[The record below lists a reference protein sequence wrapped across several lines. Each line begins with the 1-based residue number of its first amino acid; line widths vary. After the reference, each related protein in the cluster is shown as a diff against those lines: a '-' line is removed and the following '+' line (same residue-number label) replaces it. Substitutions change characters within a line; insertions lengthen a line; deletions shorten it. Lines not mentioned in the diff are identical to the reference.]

1 MQINWHGVSVY
12 LATAPVDMR
21 KNIDGLSMMVADR
34 MQQSPQSLSVYVF
47 YNREH
52 NKVKCLWWDKN
63 GFVLYYKRLE
73 KGRYK
78 IPKDM
83 TGINFSL
90 SSDELNWL
98 LAGLEFML
106 MREQPQL
113 SFNTYF

>member
-1 MQINWHGVSVY
+1 MQINWHGVGVY

-21 KNIDGLSMMVADR
+21 KNINGLSMMVADVL
-34 MQQSPQSLSVYVF
+34 QQSPQSLSMYVF
-47 YNREH
+47 YNRER

-78 IPKDM
+78 IPKRVDASTLM
-83 TGINFSL
+83 LTG
-90 SSDELNWL
+90 DELNWL
-98 LAGLEFML
+98 LAGFEFML

-113 SFNTYF
+113 AFNAYF